1 VWKQHLQIE
10 DVVLAPPYSSVGAP
24 TGAYLGDAGG
34 DALRVVRTQVGKLE
48 HLHPRPPKRLPKGFR
63 ARRTKFRS

>member
-34 DALRVVRTQVGKLE
+34 DALRVVRTHGQVRAS
-48 HLHPRPPKRLPKGFR
+48 PSASPKAAPKGI
-63 ARRTKFRS
+63 